1 MATFNGT
8 SGNDVLPSLLGS
20 LGALGNDTFNG
31 YAGDDFMAGF
41 TGRNTFEGG
50 AGADTILGGIV
61 DLGLLG
67 GTLTLAGENTAT
79 YRQSDQAVR
88 VDLNDDD
95 GLLTVPVLGVSL
107 DLANVVYGHGGDAE
121 GDVLVGISHLTG
133 SDFSDG
139 FNGNELANRLSGAAG
154 NDTLRGGAGDD
165 TLIGGAD
172 LDRLEGGAG
181 RDSLLGGSHNDK
193 LDGGLG
199 DDTLDGGTGTDQV
212 FYHGLAA
219 GVEVDL
225 ALGTATGGAG
235 NDTLLNIENVYGSAY
250 DDVISGTAGDNVLEG
265 SLGNDTVYGA
275 AGRDRLY
282 GGAGNDLLS
291 GGTGV
296 DRLYGGDGQDTLIG
310 GSGTDFMEGGA
321 GADTF
326 VFNSI
331 TDSGVGQFNR
341 DEIRV
346 FSAAQGDVID
356 LSAIDADSRSASNE
370 TFVYVGESFTGAA
383 GELTL
388 QVRHASGEHFTVASL
403 DVDGDAKVD
412 SEILIT
418 STQVSVDDFIL

>member
-20 LGALGNDTFNG
+20 LGALGDDTFNG
-31 YAGDDFMAGF
+31 YAGNDFMVGF
-41 TGRNTFEGG
+41 TGRNSFEGG

-61 DLGLLG
+61 ELGLLG
-67 GTLTLAGENTAT
+67 GNLTLAGDNTAT
-79 YRQSDQAVR
+79 YRQSAQAVR
-88 VDLNDDD
+88 VDLNDDS
-95 GLLTVPVLGVSL
+95 GVLTVPILGVSL
-107 DLANVVYGHGGDAE
+107 DLANVVYGRGGDAE
-121 GDVLVGISHLTG
+121 GDILVGINHLTG

-139 FNGNELANRLSGAAG
+139 FNGNEFANRLSGAAG
-154 NDTLRGGAGDD
+154 NDTLRGGGGND

-172 LDRLEGGAG
+172 PDRLEGSAG
-181 RDSLLGGSHNDK
+181 NDSLLGGSHDDK

-199 DDTLDGGTGTDQV
+199 DDTLDGGTGVDQAI
-212 FYHGLAA
+212 YHGLTS

-225 ALGTATGGAG
+225 ALGTAAGGAG

-250 DDVISGTAGDNVLEG
+250 ADVIHGNAGDNVLEG
-265 SLGNDTVYGA
+265 SLGNDTVDGD

-282 GGAGNDLLS
+282 GGSEDDLLT
-291 GGTGV
+291 GGEGV

-310 GSGTDFMEGGA
+310 SAGTDFMEGGA

-331 TDSGVGQFNR
+331 IDSGVGRFNR
-341 DEIRV
+341 DEIRA
-346 FSAAQGDVID
+346 FSTAEDDVID
-356 LSAIDADSRSASNE
+356 LSGIDADSRSASNE
-370 TFVYVGESFTGAA
+370 AFVYVGQSFTGAA

-388 QVRHASGEHFTVASL
+388 EVRQASGDHFTVASL
-403 DVDGDAKVD
+403 DVDGDRKAD

-418 STQVSVDDFIL
+418 STQVSADDFIL